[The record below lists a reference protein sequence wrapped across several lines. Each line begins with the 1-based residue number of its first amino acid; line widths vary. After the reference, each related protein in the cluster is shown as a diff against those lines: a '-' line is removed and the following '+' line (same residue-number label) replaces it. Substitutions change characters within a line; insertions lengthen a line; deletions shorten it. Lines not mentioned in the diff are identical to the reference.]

1 MPRRLF
7 YYQRGKMA
15 IKETRKLSDNIKVK
29 TAGFFGQILFLLNSH
44 IMTFKNV
51 NHPDVENH
59 NYVFAV
65 LHSQQCGLYSILN
78 RENMFSMISRST
90 DGDLVA
96 LSGGRVG
103 INSVRGSSK
112 RGGATAALELIDKVK
127 NGYSAA
133 LAIDGPRGPVGVVK
147 PGVVQIAKN
156 GGAPIIP
163 MAWQTKSKYILK
175 LPTWDKLLIPLLFV
189 KAVALYGEPIDVP
202 SDATEEQM
210 EEIRLK
216 VENEIKRLNEE
227 LANNYDEY
235 YKKGIRNTHH
245 SKSVVSWF

>member
-1 MPRRLF
+1 
-7 YYQRGKMA
+7 MA
-15 IKETRKLSDNIKVK
+15 VKETRRTSEQIKVK
-29 TAGFFGQILFLLNSH
+29 VAGFFGQILFLLNSY

-51 NHPDVENH
+51 NHPDMSDGKH
-59 NYVFAV
+59 YVFAV

-78 RENMFSMISRST
+78 RENMYSMISRST

-112 RGGATAALELIDKVK
+112 RGGASAALELIDKVK
-127 NGYSAA
+127 NGCSAA
-133 LAIDGPRGPVGVVK
+133 FAADGPRGPVGVLK
-147 PGVVQIAKN
+147 MGCVQVAKS
-156 GGAPIIP
+156 GMVPIVP
-163 MAWQTKSKYILK
+163 MAWQTRSKAVLK

-189 KAVALYGEPIDVP
+189 KSVALYGEPVNVP
-202 SDATEEQM
+202 EDATDEQM
-210 EEIRLK
+210 EEIRLQ

-227 LANNYDEY
+227 LDANYDEY

>member
-1 MPRRLF
+1 
-7 YYQRGKMA
+7 MA
-15 IKETRKLSDNIKVK
+15 IKETRRPHEVVKVK
-29 TAGFFGQILFLLNSH
+29 IASFFGQILFLLNSY
-44 IMTFKNV
+44 IMVFKNV
-51 NHPDVENH
+51 NHPNVENK

-78 RENMFSMISRST
+78 RENMYSMISRST
-90 DGDLVA
+90 DGDLIA
-96 LSGGRVG
+96 ASGGRVG

-127 NGYSAA
+127 NGCSAA
-133 LAIDGPRGPVGVVK
+133 IAIDGPRGPVGVVK
-147 PGVVQIAKN
+147 PGVVQIAKT

-163 MAWQTKSKYILK
+163 MVWQTKSKCILK

-189 KAVALYGEPIDVP
+189 NAIALYGEPIYV
-202 SDATEEQM
+202 SNDATEEQM
-210 EEIRLK
+210 EAARLK
-216 VENEIKRLNEE
+216 VENEIKRLNED
-227 LANNYDEY
+227 LAKNYDEY

>member
-1 MPRRLF
+1 
-7 YYQRGKMA
+7 MA

-127 NGYSAA
+127 NGCSAA

-147 PGVVQIAKN
+147 PGGLENKIKMYFKIADL
-156 GGAPIIP
+156 G
-163 MAWQTKSKYILK
+163 
-175 LPTWDKLLIPLLFV
+175 
-189 KAVALYGEPIDVP
+189 
-202 SDATEEQM
+202 
-210 EEIRLK
+210 
-216 VENEIKRLNEE
+216 
-227 LANNYDEY
+227 
-235 YKKGIRNTHH
+235 
-245 SKSVVSWF
+245 

>member
-1 MPRRLF
+1 
-7 YYQRGKMA
+7 MA

-127 NGYSAA
+127 NGCSAA

-163 MAWQTKSKYILK
+163 MAWKTKSKCILK

>member
-1 MPRRLF
+1 
-7 YYQRGKMA
+7 MA

>member
-1 MPRRLF
+1 MSV
-7 YYQRGKMA
+7 
-15 IKETRKLSDNIKVK
+15 KENRKLHQQIKVK
-29 TAGFFGQILFLLNSH
+29 IASFFGQILFLLNSY

-51 NHPDVENH
+51 NHPDMQNKK
-59 NYVFAV
+59 YVFAV

-78 RENMFSMISRST
+78 RENLYSMISRST

-96 LSGGRVG
+96 ASGGRVG

-127 NGYSAA
+127 KGNSAA
-133 LAIDGPRGPVGVVK
+133 FAIDGPRGPVGVVK
-147 PGVVQIAKN
+147 MGCVQVAKN
-156 GGAPIIP
+156 GNAPIVP
-163 MAWQTKSKYILK
+163 MAWQTKSKCILK

-189 KAVALYGEPIDVP
+189 KAVALYGEPIYV
-202 SDATEEQM
+202 SENATEEQM
-210 EEIRLK
+210 EEARLQ
-216 VENEIKRLNEE
+216 VEKEIKRLNEE
-227 LANNYDEY
+227 LAQNFDEY

>member
-1 MPRRLF
+1 
-7 YYQRGKMA
+7 MA

-163 MAWQTKSKYILK
+163 MAWKTKSKCILK

>member
-1 MPRRLF
+1 
-7 YYQRGKMA
+7 MA

-147 PGVVQIAKN
+147 PGVVQIAKT

-163 MAWQTKSKYILK
+163 MAWQTKSKCILK

>member
-1 MPRRLF
+1 
-7 YYQRGKMA
+7 MA
-15 IKETRKLSDNIKVK
+15 VKETRRVSENIKVK
-29 TAGFFGQILFLLNSH
+29 IAGFFGQILFLLNSH

-51 NHPDVENH
+51 NHPDVENK

-78 RENMFSMISRST
+78 RENMYSMISRST

-112 RGGATAALELIDKVK
+112 RGGAVAALELIEKVQS
-127 NGYSAA
+127 GCSAA
-133 LAIDGPRGPVGVVK
+133 LAVDGPRGPVGVVK
-147 PGVVQIAKN
+147 MGCVQVAKSGN
-156 GGAPIIP
+156 APIVP
-163 MAWQTKSKYILK
+163 MAWQTKSKCILK

-189 KAVALYGEPIDVP
+189 KAVALYGEPIYVP
-202 SDATEEQM
+202 ENATDEQM
-210 EEIRLK
+210 EEIRLQ
-216 VENEIKRLNEE
+216 VENEIRRLNDD
-227 LANNYDEY
+227 LSQNYDDY
-235 YKKGIRNTHH
+235 FKKGIRNTHH

>member
-1 MPRRLF
+1 
-7 YYQRGKMA
+7 MA

-202 SDATEEQM
+202 SDATEEQI

>member
-1 MPRRLF
+1 
-7 YYQRGKMA
+7 MA

-163 MAWQTKSKYILK
+163 MAWQTKSKCILK

>member
-1 MPRRLF
+1 
-7 YYQRGKMA
+7 
-15 IKETRKLSDNIKVK
+15 
-29 TAGFFGQILFLLNSH
+29 
-44 IMTFKNV
+44 MTFKNV

>member
-1 MPRRLF
+1 
-7 YYQRGKMA
+7 
-15 IKETRKLSDNIKVK
+15 
-29 TAGFFGQILFLLNSH
+29 
-44 IMTFKNV
+44 MTFKNV

-163 MAWQTKSKYILK
+163 MAWKTKSKCILK